1 MTEIASQS
9 LDGVA
14 ETLLVTLYIR
24 ALETQR
30 PDALLND
37 QKALDLVRRMESAF
51 DRIKG
56 IRMDEEDRVGVILRN
71 REIDNLTRDFLSRPA
86 EAAVVHIGC
95 GLDSRFERVDNGR
108 VEWYDLDLPEVIE
121 LRRKLFGSPGPRSHL
136 LAGSAFDVSW
146 FAALTQHRGRP
157 LLLIAEGVFQYFAEA
172 QVKSLVVAL
181 REHFPGA
188 ELIFDAFSPFIV
200 RANNLRM
207 ALSKMSARYH
217 WGLSR
222 GRDVEGWTP
231 GVRLLSEWFPLSL
244 PEPRLA
250 KFQWA
255 RNIPLIAKAMGVYHY
270 RLGDAVS

>member
-1 MTEIASQS
+1 MTEIDSQT

-24 ALETQR
+24 ALETKR
-30 PDALLND
+30 PDALLKD
-37 QKALDLVRRMESAF
+37 QKALDLVTRMGSAF

-56 IRMDEEDRVGVILRN
+56 IRMDEEDRVAVILRN
-71 REIDNLTRDFLSRPA
+71 REIDNLTRDFLSRHT

-95 GLDSRFERVDNGR
+95 GLDSRFERVDNGC

-121 LRRKLFGSPGPRSHL
+121 LRRKLFGGLGPRSHL
-136 LAGSAFDVSW
+136 LASSAFDVNW
-146 FAALTQHRGRP
+146 FAALTRHGGCP
-157 LLLIAEGVFQYFAEA
+157 LLFIAEGVFQYFAEA
-172 QVKSLVVAL
+172 QVKPLVVAL

-222 GRDVEGWTP
+222 GRDVERWAP
-231 GVRLLSEWFPLSL
+231 GIRLLSEWFPFSR

-255 RNIPLIAKAMGVYHY
+255 RNIPLIAKTMGVYQY
-270 RLGDAVS
+270 RLGETVP

>member
-9 LDGVA
+9 LGGVA

-30 PDALLND
+30 PDALLKD
-37 QKALDLVRRMESAF
+37 QKALDLVTRMGSAF
-51 DRIKG
+51 DRVKG
-56 IRMDEEDRVGVILRN
+56 IRMDEEDRVVVILRN
-71 REIDNLTRDFLSRPA
+71 REIDNLTRDFLASHA

-121 LRRKLFGSPGPRSHL
+121 LRRKLFGGPGPRAHL
-136 LAGSAFDVSW
+136 LARSAFDISW
-146 FAALTQHRGRP
+146 FEALTQHRGRP
-157 LLLIAEGVFQYFAEA
+157 LLFIAEGVFQYFAEA
-172 QVKSLVVAL
+172 QVKSLVIAL

-188 ELIFDAFSPFIV
+188 ELIIDAFSPFIV

-222 GRDVEGWTP
+222 GRDVERWAP
-231 GVRLLSEWFPLSL
+231 GIRLLSEWFPFSR
-244 PEPRLA
+244 PEQRLA

-255 RNIPLIAKAMGVYHY
+255 RNIPLIAKTMGVYQY
-270 RLGDAVS
+270 SLGETVP

>member
-14 ETLLVTLYIR
+14 ETLLATVYVR

-30 PDALLND
+30 PDALLKD
-37 QKALDLVRRMESAF
+37 QKALDLVTRFGPAF
-51 DRIKG
+51 DRIRS
-56 IRMDEEDRVGVILRN
+56 IQMDEEDRASLILRN
-71 REIDNLTRDFLSRPA
+71 REIDDLTRDFLSRHA
-86 EAAVVHIGC
+86 DAVVIHIGC

-121 LRRKLFGSPGPRSHL
+121 LRRKLFGEAPPRCHL
-136 LAGSAFDVSW
+136 LPGSAFDVSW
-146 FAALTQHRGRP
+146 FAALTSRLGRP
-157 LLLIAEGVFQYFAEA
+157 FLFVAEGVFQYFEEW
-172 QVKSLVVAL
+172 QVKALVVAL

-188 ELIFDAFSPFIV
+188 ELIIDAFSPFIV

-217 WGLSR
+217 WGVGR
-222 GRDVEGWTP
+222 GRDLERWAP
-231 GVRLLSEWFPLSL
+231 DICLLSEWFPFDR

-250 KFQWA
+250 RFQWA
-255 RNIPLIAKAMGVYHY
+255 RNIPLIARTMAVYRY
-270 RLGDAVS
+270 RLGEALS

>member
-1 MTEIASQS
+1 MTEIDSQT

-24 ALETQR
+24 ALETKR
-30 PDALLND
+30 PDALLKD
-37 QKALDLVRRMESAF
+37 QKALDLVTRMGSAF

-56 IRMDEEDRVGVILRN
+56 IRMDEEDRVAVILRN
-71 REIDNLTRDFLSRPA
+71 REIDNLARDFLSRHT

-108 VEWYDLDLPEVIE
+108 VEWYDLDLPEVIG
-121 LRRKLFGSPGPRSHL
+121 LRRKLFGGAGPRSHL
-136 LAGSAFDVSW
+136 LASSAFDVNW
-146 FAALTQHRGRP
+146 FAALTRHGGCP
-157 LLLIAEGVFQYFAEA
+157 LLFIVEGVFQYFAEA
-172 QVKSLVVAL
+172 QVKLLVVAL

-188 ELIFDAFSPFIV
+188 ELIIDAFSPFIV

-207 ALSKMSARYH
+207 ALSKMGARYR

-222 GRDVEGWTP
+222 GRDVERWAP
-231 GVRLLSEWFPLSL
+231 GIRLLSEWFPFSR

-255 RNIPLIAKAMGVYHY
+255 RNIPLIAKTMAVYHY
-270 RLGDAVS
+270 RLGDTIP

>member
-30 PDALLND
+30 PGALLKD
-37 QKALDLVRRMESAF
+37 QRALDLVRRMGSAF
-51 DRIKG
+51 ERIKG
-56 IRMDEEDRVGVILRN
+56 IKMDEEDRVVVILRN
-71 REIDNLTRDFLSRPA
+71 REIDNITRDFLSRHG
-86 EAAVVHIGC
+86 EAAVVHLGC

-121 LRRKLFGSPGPRSHL
+121 LRRKLFGDPAPRCHL
-136 LAGSAFDVSW
+136 LSGSAFDDDWFSAVSRQKNRA
-146 FAALTQHRGRP
+146 FLFV
-157 LLLIAEGVFQYFAEA
+157 AEGVFMYFSEP
-172 QVKSLVVAL
+172 QVRSLVVGL
-181 REHFPGA
+181 RAHFPGA
-188 ELIFDAFSPFIV
+188 ELVFDAFSPFIV

-207 ALSKMSARYH
+207 ALSRMSARYH

-222 GRDVEGWTP
+222 GRDVERWALGIC
-231 GVRLLSEWFPLSL
+231 LLSEWFPFNR

-255 RNIPLIAKAMGVYHY
+255 RSIPLIAKAIGVYHY
-270 RLGDAVS
+270 RL

>member
-9 LDGVA
+9 LEGVA

-30 PDALLND
+30 PDALLKD
-37 QKALDLVRRMESAF
+37 ERALELVQLMGPAF
-51 DRIKG
+51 ERVRG
-56 IRMDEEDRVGVILRN
+56 IRMDDEDRAAIILRN
-71 REIDNLTRDFLSRPA
+71 REIDDITRCFLSRQG

-121 LRRKLFGSPGPRSHL
+121 VRRKLFGDPGPRCHV
-136 LAGSAFDVSW
+136 LAGSAFDESW
-146 FAALTQHRGRP
+146 FNALGGQPRGAW
-157 LLLIAEGVFQYFAEA
+157 LFVAEGVFMYFAEA
-172 QVKSLVVAL
+172 QVRSLVVGL
-181 REHFPGA
+181 RAHFPAA
-188 ELIFDAFSPFIV
+188 ELVFDAFSPFIV

-207 ALSKMSARYH
+207 SLSRMSARYH

-222 GRDVEGWTP
+222 GQDVERWAP
-231 GVRLLSEWFPLSL
+231 GIHLLSEWFPFSR

-255 RNIPLIAKAMGVYHY
+255 RNIPLIAKTIGVYHFQ
-270 RLGDAVS
+270 LGEAGL